1 MLREQLR
8 QLFSL
13 LTLLAAGAIG
23 FGLGVVINLA
33 LGLDDIGYAFI
44 PAGAASILTFWYR
57 ELRLPGIREARQSD
71 VILELAGSPADN
83 LVFSDGSEGGFSP
96 KGAIWLRNR
105 GIAIGFDPIHQ
116 LARLVVSDRASSNG
130 IQMDW
135 VFGLE
140 DLELMEVREMAD
152 KSWGNRLRRILGMQ
166 PKTTMVLLERDR
178 EGREVELPIFPAH
191 VDKARDLVRQ
201 INFHRATSSGFQ
213 A

>member
-1 MLREQLR
+1 MR

-57 ELRLPGIREARQSD
+57 ELRLPGIRETRQSD
-71 VILELAGSPADN
+71 VILELAGSPANN
-83 LVFSDGSEGGFSP
+83 LVFNDGSKGGFSP

-105 GIAIGFDPIHQ
+105 GIAIGFDPMHQ
-116 LARLVVSDRASSNG
+116 LARFVVSDRATANG
-130 IQMDW
+130 IDLDW

-140 DLELMEVREMAD
+140 TLEQMAVQEVAD
-152 KSWGNRLRRILGMQ
+152 KAWDNRLRRVFGLQ
-166 PKTTMVLLERDR
+166 PKTMMVLLERDR
-178 EGREVELPIFPAH
+178 DGREVELPIFPAH
-191 VDKARDLVRQ
+191 VDRARDLVRQ